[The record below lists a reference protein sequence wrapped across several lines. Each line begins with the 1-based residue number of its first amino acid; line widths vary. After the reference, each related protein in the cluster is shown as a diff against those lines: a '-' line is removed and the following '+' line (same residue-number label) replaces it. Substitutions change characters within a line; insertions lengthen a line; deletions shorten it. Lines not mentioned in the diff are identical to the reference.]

1 MADSQMDLVK
11 YLEPRV
17 NVKET
22 VESDHVVLQGGMRL
36 NEQITTAN
44 SWGSVGAPPV
54 QASWTVNPP
63 STQTIVDRNMKVK
76 CYFEVTTDATLQ
88 IGINDALRQFPIAS
102 IMDVLTVQING
113 ETVSDNMADKIHA
126 MLCYGNDAETRGR
139 DCSTSPGMPDNYQE
153 YADYATEGTG
163 KNSLAKYGEPGGK
176 DEGRGGFPITVL
188 SPTSFRVEVTEPLF
202 MSPFLNGL
210 HHSAEGFVNINQM
223 NINMRWKSNLSQLL
237 SHSSLG
243 GAITTVSVSM
253 YQAPEILTTFITP
266 DLTQQLPALQVLP
279 YSKTQE
285 YIRQMP
291 VLAGATP
298 GVYATTTVVT
308 DSIRLSQVPR
318 RVYLFARHQRAL
330 SNQNTTDSFCAI
342 ENLSILWNNQSGLL
356 SSASQQDLYRISASN
371 GCNLTFPQWS
381 KYRGSVMAIE
391 MGKDIGLLDTEA
403 PGVQGSYTLQVTAT
417 LSNQSASTFTG
428 EFYLVVQ
435 NQGTFSISENFAR
448 ASLGNLNQA
457 MVLSAKQS
465 PEIHHLTYEQLQ
477 GGSFFSG
484 LRNIV
489 HKVARGVQRVANSRF
504 AKGLVG
510 TIAPEFSGT
519 LAGVGKLAGM
529 ASRATGSG
537 VSGGAVSGGRRM
549 KRLSRR

>member
-1 MADSQMDLVK
+1 MSESQIDLVK

-17 NVKET
+17 NVKES
-22 VESDHVVLQGGMRL
+22 VESDHVVLQGGMR
-36 NEQITTAN
+36 
-44 SWGSVGAPPV
+44 
-54 QASWTVNPP
+54 
-63 STQTIVDRNMKVK
+63 
-76 CYFEVTTDATLQ
+76 
-88 IGINDALRQFPIAS
+88 IGINDSLRQFPIAS

-126 MLCYGNDAETRGR
+126 MLCYGNDAERRGG
-139 DCSTSPGMPDNYQE
+139 DCSTSPCMPDNYQE

-163 KNSLAKYGEPGGK
+163 KNSLAKYGEPGSK

-188 SPTSFRVEVTEPLF
+188 SPTSFRVEITEPLF

-223 NINMRWKSNLSQLL
+223 NINMRWKSNLSQLM

-243 GAITTVSVSM
+243 GAITTVSVTM

-279 YSKTQE
+279 YAKTQE

-291 VLAGATP
+291 TLAIDGQA
-298 GVYATTTVVT
+298 GDSTTIVT

-318 RVYLFARHQRAL
+318 RVYLFARHQRAT
-330 SNQNTTDSFCAI
+330 SNQNTSDSFCSI
-342 ENLSILWNNQSGLL
+342 DNLSILWNNQSGLL

-371 GCNLTFPQWS
+371 GCNLTFPQFS
-381 KYRGSVMAIE
+381 KYRGSVICLE

-403 PGVQGSYTLQVTAT
+403 PGVQGSYTLQVTARC
-417 LSNQSASTFTG
+417 SNKSSVAFNG
-428 EFYLVVQ
+428 EFYMVVQ

-448 ASLGNLNQA
+448 ASLGNLNQS
-457 MVLSAKQS
+457 MVLMAKQS

-489 HKVARGVQRVANSRF
+489 HKIARGVQRVADSKF

-510 TIAPEFSGT
+510 AVAPEFSGT

-537 VSGGAVSGGRRM
+537 VSGGGVSGGRRM